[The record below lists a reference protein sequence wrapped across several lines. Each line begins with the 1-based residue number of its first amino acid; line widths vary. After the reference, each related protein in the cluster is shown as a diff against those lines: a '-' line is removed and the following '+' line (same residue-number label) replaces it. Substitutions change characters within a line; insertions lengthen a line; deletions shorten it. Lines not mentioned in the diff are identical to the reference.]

1 MSQNL
6 SIDEATFDR
15 LYPDLKGH
23 YRFFNEPPSAG
34 ISKEAFEQTYLANK
48 LWRLNN
54 VYKIIDKFGNK
65 ITFRMNYA
73 QHVVYSTSRRY
84 PRSLILKS
92 RQQGISTF
100 WLVSMCDDAMFCSH
114 LNIGLMA
121 QGTDEAT
128 TLLER
133 TKLLWDNLSDSIKQ
147 YMNLR
152 LTKDNTKEL
161 GFSNGSNI
169 FIRVSFRSATLQR
182 MHISEFGKIANAN
195 PKRAKET
202 KTGTLQ
208 ALAVGNTG
216 VIESTAEGDNDFKA
230 MWDQATLAV
239 ASGSITRKDFYPV
252 FLSWL
257 DDPDCREEIAQNH
270 TAASRKYFKELD
282 KQGIKYTQEQVN
294 FWIVQYRELGEDIYQ
309 EYPATPAE
317 AFRASRKGTYY
328 EEQFKASVQDRGGII
343 SDLYDPNL
351 PVQVFFDLGVDD
363 YFVVVFVQMYR
374 GKYRIIGE
382 MWDNGKWLGYYLDY
396 IFNSKFA
403 DSVKTLVFPHDIK
416 QREQGAKGTKEKAN
430 TRLQIVRDHMR
441 DQGYNAKIKVLKRT
455 SEAEGI
461 EAVKKIIPSIE
472 IDPDCSYIIS
482 CFMNFTK
489 EWDDKLRTWKKT
501 PRQDEYI
508 HGADVLRYIAQGT
521 NTSEEYNATRMR
533 SPTAYQRQNF
543 GNRGH
548 DV

>member
-1 MSQNL
+1 MTCL
-6 SIDEATFDR
+6 RIDESTFNR

-23 YRFFNEPPSAG
+23 YDFFNNPPPVG
-34 ISKEAFEQTYLANK
+34 TSKEYFERVYLSNK

-54 VYKIIDKFGNK
+54 VYKIIDKHGSR

-73 QHVVYSTSRRY
+73 QHVVYARTRTH
-84 PRSLILKS
+84 PRVLILKS

-100 WLVSMCDDAMFCSH
+100 WLVSMCDDAMFCPY

-121 QGTDEAT
+121 QGTDEAA

-133 TKLLWDNLSDSIKQ
+133 TKFLWDNLSDEIKAFL
-147 YMNLR
+147 NLR
-152 LTKDNTKEL
+152 MIRDNTKEV
-161 GFSNGSNI
+161 GFSNNSTI

-216 VIESTAEGDNDFKA
+216 VIESTAEGDNDFKQ
-230 MWDQATLAV
+230 MWDQAQLAL
-239 ASGSITRKDFYPV
+239 AAGNITRKDFYPV

-257 DDPDCREEIAQNH
+257 EDPDCQESIHQQH
-270 TAASRKYFKELD
+270 TGASRKYFRELD
-282 KQGIKYTQEQVN
+282 KQGIEYTQKQVN

-309 EYPATPAE
+309 EYPATPVE

-328 EEQFKASVQDRGGII
+328 EEQFKTAVMDRGGVKNN
-343 SDLYDPNL
+343 LFDPNL

-363 YFVVVFVQMYR
+363 YFVVVFVQFYR
-374 GKYRIIGE
+374 GKYRIVGE

-396 IFNSKFA
+396 IFSSPFA
-403 DSVKTLVFPHDIK
+403 DSVKTLVFPHDVK
-416 QREQGAKGTKEKAN
+416 KRGLGSQGDGEKAN
-430 TRLQIVRDHMR
+430 SRLQVIKDHMAEN
-441 DQGYNAKIKVLKRT
+441 GYEATVRVLKRT
-455 SEAEGI
+455 GEADGI
-461 EAVKKIIPSIE
+461 EATKKIIPDVEVDSE
-472 IDPDCSYIIS
+472 CTYIIS
-482 CFMNFTK
+482 CFLNFTK

-501 PRQDEYI
+501 PRQDEYV

-521 NTSEEYNATRMR
+521 NTSQEFNATRMR
-533 SPTAYQRQNF
+533 SPTAYKRQSY